1 MFCSLF
7 ITSLFGHQTLTGR
20 DDTPATRSFRVDLFS
35 FRFIS
40 ILLIGRN
47 ECVIRFVFCLF
58 FIQSSLASPSTVAHR
73 RSCLMFDTL
82 SPKLNVIVFF
92 FSFFYLEISCG
103 QFYDCRN
110 HVRVIQPMGDGSRLY
125 VCGTNAHNPKD
136 WVINVSLISF
146 FSITP
151 KFQIVKKNPVRNR

>member
-92 FSFFYLEISCG
+92 FLIFLFGNFVWPVLRLSQSRARHPAHGRRIAALRLRHQRPQPQGLGHQRESHLFFFHHPKIS
-103 QFYDCRN
+103 
-110 HVRVIQPMGDGSRLY
+110 
-125 VCGTNAHNPKD
+125 
-136 WVINVSLISF
+136 
-146 FSITP
+146 
-151 KFQIVKKNPVRNR
+151 NR